1 VIILAGNKKD
11 FKYRMNSIG
20 LLILWLCGVVTLL
33 TLLII
38 VGYILFNGLSVLN
51 VEFLTE
57 KPKNMG
63 REGGIYPMVIG
74 TIVITLLAILV
85 STPIGVGAAIYMA
98 EYAKESWVTKMVR
111 FGADSLA
118 GIPSIMFG
126 LFGYL
131 FFVYTLKLGYSI
143 IAGSLTLSLMALP
156 IILRVSEEAIKVVP
170 ESYKHGS
177 VALGAS
183 KWQTIRKVILP
194 TALPGILT
202 GVILGMGRAVGETA
216 AVMLTAGTVAKVPLS
231 LFDPVRTMTLHVYVL
246 SMENISIK
254 NAFGTS
260 AALVL
265 MILAITISSNIL
277 TKRYIAKLGGKK

>member
-1 VIILAGNKKD
+1 MIILAGNKKD